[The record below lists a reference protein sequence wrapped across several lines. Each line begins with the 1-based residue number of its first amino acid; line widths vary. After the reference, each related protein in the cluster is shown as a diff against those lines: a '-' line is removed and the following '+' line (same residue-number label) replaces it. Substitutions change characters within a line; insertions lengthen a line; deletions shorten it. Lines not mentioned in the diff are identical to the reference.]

1 MAIQILDRWYC
12 LFFVEI
18 FRVFLERKVKRLYN
32 YNGVKI
38 NMNKEIIESQAKE
51 LGLKTNQIEAVLSLL
66 EEGATIPFIARYR
79 KEKTGNLDETEIKN
93 ISDAYNYQINL
104 LEKKENTIK
113 LIDEKGLLTE
123 DVRRAIME
131 ASKLVEVDEIYKPFK
146 EGKKTKA
153 SIAIGMGLEPLAK
166 ILMSF
171 PTRGDIHELTSK
183 YDMEE
188 SVAIENAEYII
199 SEWIANNSFY
209 KNSTKNYIFN
219 SGSIVTKKK
228 KDAKDDTAIY
238 EMYYDFTDRIKYV
251 KNYRVLAINRGE
263 KEKVLTVKL
272 DYDKDEIYG
281 YLRGKIVKNESS
293 FAVAYIEEA
302 LKDSLKR
309 LMLPSIERLIRSDL
323 TEASEET
330 AIKTFSTN
338 LENMLMTAP
347 IKGSRVLGFDPA
359 FRTGCKLAALDENG
373 NVLAIEVIYPTEP
386 KKDYEGSKK
395 KILELIDKYKID
407 LIAIGNGTASRE
419 SQEFVADVIKGTN
432 VKYTVVSEAG
442 ASVYSAS
449 KEAIKE
455 FPDLTVEKRS
465 AISIGRRLQDPLSEL
480 IKIDPKSIGV
490 GEYQHDVNQKEL
502 SSALDFTVMKVVN
515 EVGVNVN
522 TASPNLLEYVSGM
535 TKAIINKIMTYKQ
548 THKIESRDELKKAG
562 LKDKAYEQA
571 IGFLRI
577 PDGINPLDRTRIH
590 PESYEIVYKVLNSLG
605 LDIKDFGKEE
615 FNSSLDK
622 AKSSKLA
629 SEIGTDEYTIADIL
643 EELKHP
649 GKDMRDDVNAPVFRS
664 DVLDIKDL
672 KPGMK
677 LSGTVRNVTSFGAFI
692 DIGLHDDGFVHIS
705 KMSNEFVKNP
715 NDVVSAGDVV
725 ECYVLEVLENKNKV
739 SLSLVK
745 A

>member
-1 MAIQILDRWYC
+1 
-12 LFFVEI
+12 
-18 FRVFLERKVKRLYN
+18 
-32 YNGVKI
+32 
-38 NMNKEIIESQAKE
+38 MNRDIIEAQAKE
-51 LGLKTNQIEAVLSLL
+51 LGIRISQIEAVLALL

-93 ISDAYNYQINL
+93 ISDAYNYQVNL

-123 DVRRAIME
+123 DVRKAIME

-153 SIAIGMGLEPLAK
+153 SIAIEMGLEPLAK

-171 PTRGDIHELTSK
+171 PVRGDIHEVTSK
-183 YDMEE
+183 YDMDE
-188 SVAIENAEYII
+188 SVAIENAQYII
-199 SEWIANNSFY
+199 SEWISNNSYY
-209 KNSTKNYIFN
+209 KNSTKNYIFH
-219 SGSIVTKKK
+219 SGSVVTKKK
-228 KDAKDDTAIY
+228 KDAKDEGAVY
-238 EMYYDFTDRIKYV
+238 EMYYDFSDKIKYI

-263 KEKVLTVKL
+263 KEKVLSVKL
-272 DYDKDEIYG
+272 DYDKDEIYNF
-281 YLRGKIVKNESS
+281 LRDKIIKKEES
-293 FAVAYIEEA
+293 FAVPYIEEA
-302 LKDSLKR
+302 LKDALKR

-323 TEASEET
+323 TETSEEA

-338 LENMLMTAP
+338 LENMLMTSP

-359 FRTGCKLAALDENG
+359 FRTGCKLAVLDENG
-373 NVLAIEVIYPTEP
+373 NVLDIAVIYPTEP
-386 KKDYEGSKK
+386 KKDYDGSKK
-395 KILELIDKYKID
+395 TILGLIDKYKID

-535 TKAIINKIMTYKQ
+535 TKAIINKIMLYKTY
-548 THKIESRDELKKAG
+548 HKIESREELKKAG
-562 LKDKAYEQA
+562 LKDKAFEQA

-577 PDGINPLDRTRIH
+577 PDGVNPLDRTRIH
-590 PESYEIVYKVLNSLG
+590 PESYDSVNKILGVLG
-605 LDIKDFGKEE
+605 LDMKDFGKED
-615 FNSSLDK
+615 FNKVLDK
-622 AKSSKLA
+622 ANVKELA
-629 SEIGTDEYTIADIL
+629 SETGVDEYTVADIV

-649 GKDMRDDVNAPVFRS
+649 GKDMREEINAPVFRS

-672 KPGMK
+672 RPGMK
-677 LSGTVRNVTSFGAFI
+677 LSGTVRNVTSFGAFV

-705 KMSNEFVKNP
+705 KMSESFVKNP

-725 ECYVLEVLENKNKV
+725 DCYVLEVLESKNKV

>member
-1 MAIQILDRWYC
+1 
-12 LFFVEI
+12 
-18 FRVFLERKVKRLYN
+18 
-32 YNGVKI
+32 
-38 NMNKEIIESQAKE
+38 MNKDIIENLASSLNIKAS
-51 LGLKTNQIEAVLSLL
+51 QIEAVLEMLK
-66 EEGATIPFIARYR
+66 EGSTIPFIARYR
-79 KEKTGNLDETEIKN
+79 KERTGNLDETKIKEIDDVYK
-93 ISDAYNYQINL
+93 YQVNL

-113 LIDEKGLLTE
+113 LIDEKGLLTD
-123 DVRRAIME
+123 DVKKAIME

-153 SIAIGMGLEPLAK
+153 SIAIEMGLEPLAK

-171 PTRGDIHELTSK
+171 PTRGDIHALTSK

-199 SEWIANNSFY
+199 SEWIANNTFY

-219 SGSIVTKKK
+219 TGLIITKKK
-228 KDAKDDTAIY
+228 KNAVDEDAVY
-238 EMYYDFTDRIKYV
+238 EMYYDFSDRIKYI
-251 KNYRVLAINRGE
+251 KSYRILALNRGE
-263 KEKVLTVKL
+263 KEKVLSVKL
-272 DYDKDEIYG
+272 DYDEDEIFN
-281 YLRGKIVKNESS
+281 YLKGKIIKNTES
-293 FAVAYIEEA
+293 FAVPYIEEA

-323 TEASEET
+323 TELAEKQ
-330 AIKTFSTN
+330 AIETFSTN
-338 LENMLMTAP
+338 LENMLMTSP
-347 IKGSRVLGFDPA
+347 IKGTRVLGFDPA

-373 NVLAIEVIYPTEP
+373 NVLAIDVIFPNEP
-386 KKDYEGSKK
+386 VKDFEGSKK
-395 KILELIDKYKID
+395 KVLDLIKKYNLE

-419 SQEFVADVIKGTN
+419 SQEFISKIIKDSN
-432 VKYTVVSEAG
+432 IKYTVVSEAG

-502 SSALDFTVMKVVN
+502 SQALDYTVMKVVN
-515 EVGVNVN
+515 EVGVNIN
-522 TASPNLLEYVSGM
+522 TASANVLSYISGL
-535 TKAIINKIMTYKQ
+535 TKAVITKIMSYKSG
-548 THKIESRDELKKAG
+548 HIIKSRDELKKAG

-577 PDGINPLDRTRIH
+577 PDGENPLDRTRIH
-590 PESYEIVYKVLNSLG
+590 PESYDITMKILTFLG
-605 LDIKDFGKEE
+605 LDLKDFGKEE
-615 FNSSLDK
+615 FVTKLKDVNIDDLSLQMDIDK
-622 AKSSKLA
+622 
-629 SEIGTDEYTIADIL
+629 YTLIDII

-649 GKDMRDDVNAPVFRS
+649 GKDVRENVNSPVFKS
-664 DVLDIKDL
+664 DVLELKDL

-677 LSGTVRNVTSFGAFI
+677 LTGTIRNVTSFGAFI

-705 KMSNEFVKNP
+705 KMSKSFVKNP
-715 NDVVSAGDVV
+715 NDIVSTGDIVD
-725 ECYVLEVLENKNKV
+725 CYVLEVLENKNKV
-739 SLSLVK
+739 SLTLINE
-745 A
+745 

>member
-1 MAIQILDRWYC
+1 
-12 LFFVEI
+12 
-18 FRVFLERKVKRLYN
+18 
-32 YNGVKI
+32 
-38 NMNKEIIESQAKE
+38 MNKEIIENLASE
-51 LGLKTNQIEAVLSLL
+51 LNIKVTQIEAVLTML

-93 ISDAYNYQINL
+93 ISDVYNYQLNL

-123 DVRRAIME
+123 DVRAAIM
-131 ASKLVEVDEIYKPFK
+131 ASTKLVEVDEIYKPFK

-153 SIAIGMGLEPLAK
+153 SIAIELGLEPLAK

-199 SEWIANNSFY
+199 SEWISNNAYY

-219 SGSIVTKKK
+219 TGSIVTKKK
-228 KDAKDDTAIY
+228 KNAEDEKAVY
-238 EMYYDFTDRIKYV
+238 EMYYDFNDKIKYI
-251 KNYRVLAINRGE
+251 KNFRVLAINRGE
-263 KEKVLTVKL
+263 KEKVLSVKL
-272 DYDKDEIYG
+272 EYDQDEIYN
-281 YLRGKIVKNESS
+281 YLRGKIIKKEES
-293 FAVAYIEEA
+293 FAVPYIEEA

-323 TEASEET
+323 TESSEET

-338 LENMLMTAP
+338 LENMLMTSP

-395 KILELIDKYKID
+395 KLLEMIDKYKID

-419 SQEFVADVIKGTN
+419 SQEFVASVIKDTP

-502 SSALDFTVMKVVN
+502 SNALDFTVMKVVN
-515 EVGVNVN
+515 DVGVNIN
-522 TASPNLLEYVSGM
+522 TASSNLLEYISGLS
-535 TKAIINKIMTYKQ
+535 KAVIKKIMDYKT
-548 THKIESRDELKKAG
+548 THKIESREELKKAG
-562 LKDKAYEQA
+562 LTDKAYEQS

-590 PESYEIVYKVLNSLG
+590 PESYEAVNKILDHLN

-615 FNSSLDK
+615 FNKTLSNAK
-622 AKSSKLA
+622 AKELSSK
-629 SEIGTDEYTIADIL
+629 IDVDEYTVADIL
-643 EELKHP
+643 EELQNP
-649 GKDMRDDVNAPVFRS
+649 GKDMREDVNSPVFRS

-705 KMSNEFVKNP
+705 KMSKSYVKNP
-715 NDVVSAGDVV
+715 NDVVSAGDIV

-739 SLSLVK
+739 ALTLLNE
-745 A
+745 

>member
-1 MAIQILDRWYC
+1 
-12 LFFVEI
+12 
-18 FRVFLERKVKRLYN
+18 
-32 YNGVKI
+32 
-38 NMNKEIIESQAKE
+38 MNKDIIDKLSKE
-51 LGLKTNQIEAVLSLL
+51 LGITVAQITAVLTLL
-66 EEGATIPFIARYR
+66 QEGATIPFIARYR
-79 KEKTGNLDETEIKN
+79 KEKTGNLDEVKIKEV
-93 ISDAYNYQINL
+93 SDVYNYQLNL

-113 LIDEKGLLTE
+113 LIDEKGLLTP
-123 DVRRAIME
+123 DVKEAIIA

-146 EGKKTKA
+146 DGKKTKA
-153 SIAIGMGLEPLAK
+153 SIAIEMGLEPLAK

-171 PTRGDIHELTSK
+171 PTNGDIHDLTK
-183 YDMEE
+183 KFDMEE
-188 SVAIENAEYII
+188 DVAIENAEYII
-199 SEWIANNSFY
+199 SEWIANNTYY

-219 SGSIVTKKK
+219 TGNIVTKKK
-228 KDAKDDTAIY
+228 KNADDEMAIY
-238 EMYYDFTDRIKYV
+238 EMYYDFKDRIKYI

-263 KEKVLTVKL
+263 KEKVLSVKL
-272 DYDKDEIYG
+272 EYDSDEIFN
-281 YLRGKIVKNESS
+281 YLRSKIIKNEKS
-293 FAVAYIEEA
+293 FAVPFIEEA

-323 TEASEET
+323 TLDSEEV

-338 LENMLMTAP
+338 LENMLMTSP

-359 FRTGCKLAALDENG
+359 FRTGCKLAVLDESG
-373 NVLAIEVIYPTEP
+373 AVLAIEVIYPTEP

-395 KILELIDKYKID
+395 KVLELIDKYKID

-419 SQEFVADVIKGTN
+419 SQEFIADVISGTD

-515 EVGVNVN
+515 EVGVNIN
-522 TASPNLLEYVSGM
+522 TASPNILSYVSGL
-535 TKAIINKIMTYKQ
+535 TKSVISKIVDYKSK
-548 THKIESRDELKKAG
+548 HKITSREELKKAG
-562 LKDKAYEQA
+562 LKDMAYEQA

-577 PDGINPLDRTRIH
+577 PDSSNPLDRTRIH
-590 PESYEIVYKVLNSLG
+590 PESYEVAMNILKELN
-605 LDIKDFGKEE
+605 LDINDFGKNE
-615 FNSSLDK
+615 FNETLSKANPKSL
-622 AKSSKLA
+622 
-629 SEIGTDEYTIADIL
+629 SEKIESDEYTIKDIL
-643 EELKHP
+643 EELSHP
-649 GKDMRDDVNAPVFRS
+649 GKDIREDVNPPVFRS

-677 LSGTVRNVTSFGAFI
+677 LTGTVRNVTSFGAFI

-705 KMSNEFVKNP
+705 KMSRDFVKNP
-715 NDVVSAGDVV
+715 NDVLNAGDVV
-725 ECYVLEVLENKNKV
+725 ECYVLEVLKNKNKV
-739 SLSLVK
+739 SLSLFNDMVK
-745 A
+745 

>member
-1 MAIQILDRWYC
+1 
-12 LFFVEI
+12 
-18 FRVFLERKVKRLYN
+18 
-32 YNGVKI
+32 
-38 NMNKEIIESQAKE
+38 MNKEIIDKLSLD
-51 LGLKTNQIEAVLSLL
+51 LGVKTTQIEAVLTLL
-66 EEGATIPFIARYR
+66 GEGATIPFIARYR
-79 KEKTGNLDETEIKN
+79 KERTGNLDETKIKE
-93 ISDAYNYQINL
+93 ISDVYNYQLNL

-113 LIDEKGLLTE
+113 LIDEKGMLTE
-123 DVRRAIME
+123 DVRKAIME

-153 SIAIGMGLEPLAK
+153 SIAIELGLEPLAK
-166 ILMSF
+166 MLMCF
-171 PTRGDIHELTSK
+171 PTKGTIHDLVSK
-183 YDMEE
+183 YDMDEDL
-188 SVAIENAEYII
+188 AIENAQYII
-199 SEWIANNSFY
+199 SEWIANNTHY
-209 KNSTKNYIFN
+209 KNSTKNYIYN
-219 SGSIVTKKK
+219 TGYIVSKKK
-228 KDAKDDTAIY
+228 KDAKDEMAVY
-238 EMYYDFTDRIKYV
+238 EMYYDFKDRIKFI
-251 KNYRVLAINRGE
+251 KNYRVLALNRGE
-263 KEKVLTVKL
+263 KEKVLSVKL
-272 DYDKDEIYG
+272 EYDNDEIYN
-281 YLRGKIVKNESS
+281 YLRTKIVKKEDS
-293 FAVAYIEEA
+293 FAVEYVENA

-323 TEASEET
+323 TEASEEA

-338 LENMLMTAP
+338 LENMLMTSP

-359 FRTGCKLAALDENG
+359 FRTGCKLAVLDESG
-373 NVLAIEVIYPTEP
+373 SVLAIEVIYPHEP
-386 KKDYEGSKK
+386 VKDYEGSKK
-395 KILELIDKYKID
+395 KVLDLIKKYDID

-419 SQEFVADVIKGTN
+419 SQEFIASVIEGTR

-455 FPDLTVEKRS
+455 FPELTVEKRS

-502 SSALDFTVMKVVN
+502 SNALDFTVMKVVN

-522 TASPNLLEYVSGM
+522 TASPNILEYVSGL
-535 TKAIINKIMTYKQ
+535 TKSVIKRIVDYKSK
-548 THKIESRDELKKAG
+548 HKIESREELKKAG
-562 LKDKAYEQA
+562 LKDMAYEQA

-577 PDGINPLDRTRIH
+577 PDGTNPLDRTRIH
-590 PESYEIVYKVLNSLG
+590 PESYDVASATLKELG
-605 LDIKDFGKEE
+605 LDIEDFGKPE
-615 FNSSLDK
+615 FNGVLDRADVK
-622 AKSSKLA
+622 EISSK
-629 SEIGTDEYTIADIL
+629 IGSDEYTVKDII

-649 GKDMRDDVNAPVFRS
+649 GKDIREDINAPVFRS

-705 KMSNEFVKNP
+705 KMSKDYVKNP
-715 NDVVSAGDVV
+715 NEVVSAGDVV

-739 SLSLVK
+739 SLSLLK
-745 A
+745 E

>member
-1 MAIQILDRWYC
+1 
-12 LFFVEI
+12 
-18 FRVFLERKVKRLYN
+18 
-32 YNGVKI
+32 
-38 NMNKEIIESQAKE
+38 MNKEIIKNLASELNIKESQV
-51 LGLKTNQIEAVLSLL
+51 EAVLTLL
-66 EEGATIPFIARYR
+66 ESGATIPFIARYR

-93 ISDAYNYQINL
+93 ISDVYNYQLNL

-123 DVRRAIME
+123 DVRAAIM
-131 ASKLVEVDEIYKPFK
+131 ASTRLVEVDEIYKPFK

-153 SIAIGMGLEPLAK
+153 SIAIEMGLEPLAK

-171 PTRGDIHELTSK
+171 PTRGDIHDLTSK

-188 SVAIENAEYII
+188 NVAIENAQYII
-199 SEWIANNSFY
+199 SEWIANNTYY

-219 SGSIVTKKK
+219 TGLIVSKKK
-228 KDAKDDTAIY
+228 KNAEDETAVY
-238 EMYYDFTDRIKYV
+238 EMYYDFNDKIKYI

-263 KEKVLTVKL
+263 KEKVLSVKL
-272 DYDKDEIYG
+272 EYDNDEIYN
-281 YLRGKIVKNESS
+281 YLRSKIIKKEES
-293 FAVAYIEEA
+293 FAVPFIEEA

-323 TEASEET
+323 TENSEET

-338 LENMLMTAP
+338 LENMLMTSP

-395 KILELIDKYKID
+395 KLLEMIEKYKID

-419 SQEFVADVIKGTN
+419 SQEFVASVIKDTD

-480 IKIDPKSIGV
+480 IKIDPKSIGI

-502 SSALDFTVMKVVN
+502 ASALDFTVMKVVN
-515 EVGVNVN
+515 DVGVNIN
-522 TASPNLLEYVSGM
+522 TASSNLLEYISGL
-535 TKAIINKIMTYKQ
+535 TKSIIKKIMDYKAV
-548 THKIESRDELKKAG
+548 HKIESREELKKVG
-562 LKDKAYEQA
+562 LKDQVYEQA

-577 PDGINPLDRTRIH
+577 PDGTNPLDRTRIH
-590 PESYEIVYKVLNSLG
+590 PESYPAVYKILELLN
-605 LDIKDFGKEE
+605 LDLKDFGTEV
-615 FNSSLDK
+615 FNKTLNT
-622 AKSSKLA
+622 AKSNDLSTKV
-629 SEIGTDEYTIADIL
+629 DVDVYTIKDIL
-643 EELKHP
+643 EELQNP
-649 GKDMRDDVNAPVFRS
+649 GKDMREEVNAPVFRS

-677 LSGTVRNVTSFGAFI
+677 LTGTVRNVTSFGAFI

-705 KMSNEFVKNP
+705 KMSKSFVKSP
-715 NDVVSAGDVV
+715 NDVVSAGDIVD
-725 ECYVLEVLENKNKV
+725 CYVLEILENKNKV
-739 SLSLVK
+739 ALSLINE
-745 A
+745 

>member
-1 MAIQILDRWYC
+1 
-12 LFFVEI
+12 
-18 FRVFLERKVKRLYN
+18 
-32 YNGVKI
+32 
-38 NMNKEIIESQAKE
+38 MNKDIINKLSEQ
-51 LGLKTNQIEAVLSLL
+51 LGIKVAQIEAVLSLL

-79 KEKTGNLDETEIKN
+79 KEKTGNLNETEIKE
-93 ISDAYNYQINL
+93 ISDVYNYQLNL

-123 DVRRAIME
+123 DVRAAIM
-131 ASKLVEVDEIYKPFK
+131 AATKLVEVDEIYKPFK

-153 SIAIGMGLEPLAK
+153 SIAIEMGLEPLAK
-166 ILMSF
+166 MLMSF
-171 PTRGDIHELTSK
+171 PTRGDIHDLLKK

-188 SVAIENAEYII
+188 NVALENAQYII
-199 SEWIANNSFY
+199 SEWIANNTYY

-228 KDAKDDTAIY
+228 KDAKDDMAVY
-238 EMYYDFTDRIKYV
+238 EMYYEFSDRIKYI

-263 KEKVLTVKL
+263 KEKVLSVKL
-272 DYDKDEIYG
+272 EYDGDEIYN
-281 YLRGKIVKNESS
+281 YLRGKIIKNEES
-293 FAVAYIEEA
+293 FAVPYIEIA

-323 TEASEET
+323 TEVSEKQ
-330 AIKTFSTN
+330 AIDTFSLN
-338 LENMLMTAP
+338 LENMLMTSP

-359 FRTGCKLAALDENG
+359 FRTGCKLAVLDENG
-373 NVLAIEVIYPTEP
+373 NVLAIEVIYPHEP
-386 KKDYEGSKK
+386 KRDFEGSKK
-395 KILELIDKYKID
+395 KILDLIAKYDID

-419 SQEFVADVIKGTN
+419 SQEFIAEVIKGTP
-432 VKYTVVSEAG
+432 VRYTVVSEAG

-502 SSALDFTVMKVVN
+502 SNALDFTVMKVVN
-515 EVGVNVN
+515 DVGVNIN
-522 TASPNLLEYVSGM
+522 TASPNLLEYVSGL
-535 TKAIINKIMTYKQ
+535 TKAVITKIMNYKT
-548 THKIESRDELKKAG
+548 THKIKSREELKKAG
-562 LKDKAYEQA
+562 LKDMAYEQA

-577 PDGINPLDRTRIH
+577 PDGSNPLDRTRIH
-590 PESYEIVYKVLNSLG
+590 PESYDVVTRILKELS
-605 LDIKDFGKEE
+605 LDIKDFGKTE
-615 FNSSLDK
+615 FNSTIAASN
-622 AKSSKLA
+622 AKVL
-629 SEIGTDEYTIADIL
+629 SEKIGADEYTIKDIL
-643 EELKHP
+643 EELTHP
-649 GKDMRDDVNAPVFRS
+649 GKDIREDINAPVFRS

-677 LSGTVRNVTSFGAFI
+677 LTGTVRNVTSFGAFI

-705 KMSNEFVKNP
+705 KLSKNYVKSP
-715 NDVVSAGDVV
+715 SDVVSAGDVV
-725 ECYVLEVLENKNKV
+725 DCYVLEILENKNKV
-739 SLSLVK
+739 SLSLIK
-745 A
+745 E

>member
-1 MAIQILDRWYC
+1 
-12 LFFVEI
+12 
-18 FRVFLERKVKRLYN
+18 
-32 YNGVKI
+32 
-38 NMNKEIIESQAKE
+38 MNKEIIKNLASELNIKE
-51 LGLKTNQIEAVLSLL
+51 IQVEAVLTLL
-66 EEGATIPFIARYR
+66 ESGATIPFIARYR

-93 ISDAYNYQINL
+93 ISDVYNYQLNL

-123 DVRRAIME
+123 DVRAAIM
-131 ASKLVEVDEIYKPFK
+131 ASTKLVEVDEIYKPFK

-153 SIAIGMGLEPLAK
+153 SIAIEMGLEPLAK

-171 PTRGDIHELTSK
+171 PTRGDIHDLTSK

-188 SVAIENAEYII
+188 NVAIENAQYII
-199 SEWIANNSFY
+199 SEWIANNTYY

-219 SGSIVTKKK
+219 TGLIVTKKK
-228 KDAKDDTAIY
+228 KNAEDEASVY
-238 EMYYDFTDRIKYV
+238 EMYYDFNDKIKYI

-263 KEKVLTVKL
+263 KEKVLSVKL
-272 DYDKDEIYG
+272 EYDNEEIYN
-281 YLRGKIVKNESS
+281 YLRSKIIKKEES
-293 FAVAYIEEA
+293 FAVPFIEEA

-323 TEASEET
+323 TENSEET

-338 LENMLMTAP
+338 LENMLMTSP

-395 KILELIDKYKID
+395 KLLEMIEKYKID

-419 SQEFVADVIKGTN
+419 SQEFVASVIKDTE

-502 SSALDFTVMKVVN
+502 ASALDFTVMKVVN
-515 EVGVNVN
+515 DVGVNIN
-522 TASPNLLEYVSGM
+522 TASSNLLEYISGL
-535 TKAIINKIMTYKQ
+535 TKSIIKKIMDYKAV
-548 THKIESRDELKKAG
+548 HKIESREELKKVG
-562 LKDKAYEQA
+562 LKDQVYEQA

-577 PDGINPLDRTRIH
+577 PDGTNPLDRTRIH
-590 PESYEIVYKVLNSLG
+590 PESYPAVYKILELLN
-605 LDIKDFGKEE
+605 LDLKDFGTEA
-615 FNSSLDK
+615 FNKTLNT
-622 AKSSKLA
+622 AKSNDLSTKV
-629 SEIGTDEYTIADIL
+629 DVDVYTIKDIL
-643 EELKHP
+643 EELQNP
-649 GKDMRDDVNAPVFRS
+649 GKDMREEVNAPVFRS

-677 LSGTVRNVTSFGAFI
+677 LTGTVRNVTSFGAFI

-705 KMSNEFVKNP
+705 KMSKSFVKSP
-715 NDVVSAGDVV
+715 NDVVSAGDIVD
-725 ECYVLEVLENKNKV
+725 CYVIEILENKNKV
-739 SLSLVK
+739 ALSLINE
-745 A
+745 